1 MSMRIAEIP
10 KWVLCA
16 TVLGAPLY
24 LVRFHVGVVPTNILE
39 VLVGLCTLVWC
50 TGHIYNRTCPRVPSW
65 WKPAALIVIGGV
77 VSALAA
83 PPELWLKSFGILK
96 GFILEPMLVGW
107 IASDVVKGRQMI
119 SDKWQMTHWLLVS
132 IMLSAAAVALL
143 SLTAYLGF
151 ARDAFITWDGRLGG
165 IFLSPN
171 HFAMT
176 LGPVAVLALGL
187 TFFLHNKKL
196 RLFAAL
202 ALISLVPALWLT
214 QSFGGIVSAVMA
226 MLIACTISFL
236 HTFPQRRFFVL
247 ALITVA
253 LITIAV
259 STTFLL
265 SKDLSNPRSSFAS
278 RVTVWRVSGEILKD
292 HWLFGIG
299 PGNFQK
305 HYLAQQKKFPP
316 YLEWAVP
323 QPHNLFL
330 AFWLQT
336 GSFGFA
342 GFLWLLVLSVKK
354 ALLATTRLSSD
365 PLAPTA
371 LIALT
376 AIIAIVLH
384 GLADTTY
391 WKNDL
396 ALIFFVLL
404 AMW

>member
-1 MSMRIAEIP
+1 MSIRISEIT
-10 KWVLCA
+10 KWTLLCA
-16 TVLGAPLY
+16 VFAAPLY
-24 LVRFHVGVVPTNILE
+24 LVRFYVGVVPTNILE
-39 VLVGLCTLVWC
+39 VLVVLCALVWC
-50 TGHIYNRTCPRVPSW
+50 TGHIYNRTRPLVPPW

-77 VSALAA
+77 VSAFAA

-96 GFILEPMLVGW
+96 GFILEPMLAGW

-119 SDKWQMTHWLLVS
+119 SDKWQMTHGLLVS
-132 IMLSAAAVALL
+132 IMISAAAVALV
-143 SLTAYLGF
+143 SLAAYLGF

-176 LGPVAVLALGL
+176 LGPAAVLALGL

-202 ALISLVPALWLT
+202 ALVPLVSALWLT
-214 QSFGGIVSAVMA
+214 QSFGGIVSAVMV
-226 MLIACTISFL
+226 MLIACAIFFL

-247 ALITVA
+247 ALITAA
-253 LITIAV
+253 LITIAA

-278 RVTVWRVSGEILKD
+278 RVAVWRVSGEILKD
-292 HWLFGIG
+292 RWLFGIG
-299 PGNFQK
+299 PGNFQEY
-305 HYLAQQKKFPP
+305 YLAQQKNFAP

-330 AFWLQT
+330 AFWLQA
-336 GSFGFA
+336 GLLGLI
-342 GFLWLLVLSVKK
+342 GFLWLCVQLALRVIKTLSPSTIFYLPATKIAA
-354 ALLATTRLSSD
+354 ALALA
-365 PLAPTA
+365 AI
-371 LIALT
+371 LI
-376 AIIAIVLH
+376 H
-384 GLADTTY
+384 GLIDTPY

-396 ALIFFVLL
+396 ALTFFALL
-404 AMW
+404 AML